1 MASRYVKTYRYTVTR
16 HVAIIIMNTDLPSD
30 DENSDTDIDEDGI
43 EELNKLEL
51 TAVSSSVSVFSVAPV
66 FHVLIHL

>member
-1 MASRYVKTYRYTVTR
+1 
-16 HVAIIIMNTDLPSD
+16 MNTDLPSD
-30 DENSDTDIDEDGI
+30 DENSDTDIDEDGV